1 MMETSRWHSREAGK
15 RHKILRQFDGIF
27 AKTHS
32 RPRPH
37 LSHSWESGNLSLMMS
52 IIPNSRV
59 AADPLDNRIMDITNK
74 VYENSLLLRRNLVHN
89 SAALN
94 GANRICSAVEAIA
107 KLKHESVGGLM
118 HTVVNLLRG
127 AENLLLDYIRVKH
140 GTSLYLEC
148 GTYCWRRIYTVVL
161 GYGTTILGLNLC
173 TDTIIINRL
182 IVSQTTKRD
191 PMPIMLK
198 SLAHSLHRIGLL
210 NCVYRNNMVCYFG
223 GGNFPANWGHTSASS
238 LPP

>member
-1 MMETSRWHSREAGK
+1 MRIVA
-15 RHKILRQFDGIF
+15 
-27 AKTHS
+27 HS

-74 VYENSLLLRRNLVHN
+74 
-89 SAALN
+89 
-94 GANRICSAVEAIA
+94 ANRICSAVEAIA

-140 GTSLYLEC
+140 GTS
-148 GTYCWRRIYTVVL
+148 
-161 GYGTTILGLNLC
+161 
-173 TDTIIINRL
+173 
-182 IVSQTTKRD
+182 TKRD